1 VTRAPVPPQ
10 AAPPRPRQAAY
21 RRGRRAEGLAGWW
34 LRLKGYRV
42 LVRGFRCPAGE
53 IDLIAKRG
61 ATLVFIEVKQRDA
74 LATAAAAVS
83 PRQRRRIARA
93 AEAFLQARP
102 DLAALTLRFDA
113 VLLSRQFWR
122 RREWPLRHEKDA
134 WRSDTR
140 LPY

>member
-1 VTRAPVPPQ
+1 MTGDPGPPR
-10 AAPPRPRQAAY
+10 AAPPRARRAAY
-21 RRGRRAEGLAGWW
+21 QRGRRAERLAGWW
-34 LRLKGYRV
+34 LLLKGYRV
-42 LVRGFRCPAGE
+42 LARGFRCPAGE

-61 ATLVFIEVKQRDA
+61 GTLIFVEVKQRDA
-74 LATAAAAVS
+74 LAVAAAAVS

-113 VLLSRQFWR
+113 ILLSRQFWHR
-122 RREWPLRHEKDA
+122 PEWPLRHEKDA

>member
-1 VTRAPVPPQ
+1 MTSAPPPR

-21 RRGRRAEGLAGWW
+21 QRGRRAERLAGWW

-42 LVRGFRCPAGE
+42 LARGFRCPAGE

-61 ATLVFIEVKQRDA
+61 GTLVFVEVKQRDA
-74 LATAAAAVS
+74 LAVAAAAVS

-93 AEAFLQARP
+93 AEAFLQSRP

-122 RREWPLRHEKDA
+122 RPEWPLRHEKDA

>member
-1 VTRAPVPPQ
+1 MTGGPVPPQ
-10 AAPPRPRQAAY
+10 AAPPRSRQAAY
-21 RRGRRAEGLAGWW
+21 RRGRRAERLAGWW
-34 LRLKGYRV
+34 LRLKGYRL

-61 ATLVFIEVKQRDA
+61 GTLVFVEVKQRDTVA
-74 LATAAAAVS
+74 MAAAAVS

-113 VLLSRQFWR
+113 VLLARHFWR
-122 RREWPLRHEKDA
+122 RPAWPLQHEKDA